1 MNENS
6 TSSPCLKYTWKIRL
20 LEYVKLPGY
29 RFSYRDR
36 DEKRVGGV
44 GVYTKDC
51 KTYKI
56 GKDDD
61 SFEHFGN

>member
-1 MNENS
+1 MNEIQHHHLVSNIIE
-6 TSSPCLKYTWKIRL
+6 KWRL

-36 DEKRVGGV
+36 YEKRVGGV